1 MNSNKNY
8 EKIIRNLKERNR
20 EVLDRCIST
29 NIRNLSLDYEI
40 IKLRNQIDTY
50 NKAFDKLSSEKMELE
65 DKICEIDKYVGYL
78 REFCSYRLN
87 EGHLRHI
94 HKIID
99 GDK

>member
-1 MNSNKNY
+1 M
-8 EKIIRNLKERNR
+8 
-20 EVLDRCIST
+20 

>member
-78 REFCSYRLN
+78 IEFCSYRLN
-87 EGHLRHI
+87 KGHLRHI

>member
-20 EVLDRCIST
+20 EVLDRCISL

>member
-20 EVLDRCIST
+20 EVLDRCIFT

-50 NKAFDKLSSEKMELE
+50 QKN
-65 DKICEIDKYVGYL
+65 I
-78 REFCSYRLN
+78 RRSYF
-87 EGHLRHI
+87 
-94 HKIID
+94 
-99 GDK
+99 

>member
-8 EKIIRNLKERNR
+8 EKIIKNLKERNR
-20 EVLDRCIST
+20 EVLDRCIHT

-50 NKAFDKLSSEKMELE
+50 QKTLDEVTSEKMELE
-65 DKICEIDKYVGYL
+65 DKICEIDKYVSYL

-87 EGHLRHI
+87 KGHLRHI
-94 HKIID
+94 HKIIK

>member
-20 EVLDRCIST
+20 EVLDRCIHT

-50 NKAFDKLSSEKMELE
+50 QKTLDEVTSEKMELE

-87 EGHLRHI
+87 KGHLRHI

>member
-40 IKLRNQIDTY
+40 IEYCDLLDFLLDNDLLSYLDVAQNHTILFNTYITSLRNKKRY
-50 NKAFDKLSSEKMELE
+50 EKT
-65 DKICEIDKYVGYL
+65 IA
-78 REFCSYRLN
+78 
-87 EGHLRHI
+87 
-94 HKIID
+94 
-99 GDK
+99 

>member
-20 EVLDRCIST
+20 EVLDRCISL

-65 DKICEIDKYVGYL
+65 DKICEIYKYVGYL